1 MIKFIQC
8 IELLFLHQYDPGS
21 ARSALAQG
29 LVKGLDNG
37 FEQVL
42 EDGVAASPD
51 LDGVGH
57 ARLQAGTVTLNP
69 ERDAVI
75 AEHVSEKLVQPLA
88 A

>member
-1 MIKFIQC
+1 MSWSFVEK
-8 IELLFLHQYDPGS
+8 GS
-21 ARSALAQG
+21 GFSAGSTRHRSALAQG

-42 EDGVAASPD
+42 EDGIAAGPD
-51 LDGVGH
+51 LDGGGH

-75 AEHVSEKLVQPLA
+75 AEHDSEKLIQPLA